1 MFCFL
6 GFHGDAAQLP
16 TFSPQLSGRHPGYTP
31 PLSQSDPK
39 LTSRR
44 IDRMYP
50 CIAIQ

>member
-6 GFHGDAAQLP
+6 GFHGDAAQLS
-16 TFSPQLSGRHPGYTP
+16 TFSLQLSGRHLGYTP

-39 LTSRR
+39 FTSRR
-44 IDRMYP
+44 IDHVYP